1 MKGRTTLSEKYLGDV
16 IGDIDKLVEEHGRKI
31 IIVSG
36 VGSGKTTWVKETLA
50 KQGRVLFITSRR
62 AKADEDLADSSFERL
77 EHGINDN
84 NLYITTNAGLESLLR
99 TIYYVRFINGID
111 DSAYEGLMNAFDY
124 LVVDEVHSIATDSS
138 FAHSSFTVH
147 AFMHYALE
155 RGKVV
160 IGLTGTFEP
169 MKDFYQRNKWN
180 ILDLRRECRS
190 VYPSKIS
197 LINDEMK
204 YTVMGSFC
212 LGNNAHAKAVYF
224 TNRIDSIPSLIQ
236 EVISRHIVSPSE
248 IAVIVAS
255 SSKKSLE
262 EDLRTAFGEG
272 NLSPFGTTVTEADQ
286 IISQSERTYNR
297 ITEEKVIP
305 EDCRLVISTS
315 TLREGVDIKNPNVTV
330 FIENHILTNIIQY
343 CGRIRSGNN
352 EVYIIRDAYEHQV
365 HHDPLLYYYAEDGYY
380 AMTDVPGQSFIE
392 NANYFMT
399 NLASNRII
407 EQYHDESLVY
417 FYPSGGNLAS
427 VQRFINHIEQSNPYA
442 YFDYLTGKFWLF
454 NIKYEEEDRLLAI
467 QNTSDGQ
474 GWIIQLQQY
483 CSDHSITFVDIVQ
496 QAEDNSVRALQIY
509 LSDCAESE
517 TRFVVGSPEQNTL
530 IKRLQGWLSTTQF
543 RKSSLNKSLQK
554 KDLPYEII
562 SKRSRDKDGNYY
574 SYWIITHKSTAPAE
588 DRQE

>member
-1 MKGRTTLSEKYLGDV
+1 MSDKYLSDV
-16 IGDIDKLVEEHGRKI
+16 IGDIDKLVEEHGKKI

-50 KQGRVLFITSRR
+50 RNGRVLFITSRR
-62 AKADEDLADSSFERL
+62 AKADEDLADSDFERL
-77 EHGINDN
+77 EHGINED

-99 TIYYVRFINGID
+99 TIYYVRFNNGID

-155 RGKVV
+155 KGKVV

-180 ILDLRRECRS
+180 ILDLRKECRS

-197 LINDEMK
+197 LINDERK
-204 YTVMGSFC
+204 YTVMGDFC
-212 LGNNAHAKAVYF
+212 LGSSRHAKAVYF

-262 EDLRTAFGEG
+262 EDLRTTFGEG
-272 NLSPFGTTVTEADQ
+272 SRSQFGTTVTEADQ

-297 ITEEKVIP
+297 ITEEKKIP
-305 EDCRLVISTS
+305 DDCRLVISTS
-315 TLREGVDIKNPNVTV
+315 TLREGVDIENTNVTV

-352 EVYIIRDAYEHQV
+352 EVYIIRDAYEHPV
-365 HHDPLLYYYAEDGYY
+365 RHNPLLYYYAEDGFYDKTKTPR
-380 AMTDVPGQSFIE
+380 MSLFE
-392 NANYFMT
+392 NANYFLT
-399 NLASNRII
+399 NLVSSHIVVRPFGDAPL
-407 EQYHDESLVY
+407 YL
-417 FYPSGGNLAS
+417 YPPGGNLAD
-427 VQRFINHIEQSNPYA
+427 VERFINYIESINPYL

-454 NIKYEEEDRLLAI
+454 DIKYDEENRLRAI
-467 QNTSDGQ
+467 QKMSDGQ
-474 GWIIQLQQY
+474 GWIIQLQRY
-483 CSDHSITFVDIVQ
+483 CSDHCIRFDDIVQ
-496 QAEDNSVRALQIY
+496 RAEDRSLQELQSY
-509 LSDCAESE
+509 LSSCVDSG
-517 TRFVVGSPEQNTL
+517 TRFIVGSAGHSTL
-530 IKRLQGWLSTTQF
+530 IKRLQIWLSTDKVRINSF
-543 RKSSLNKSLQK
+543 NKILLTK
-554 KDLPYEII
+554 NIPFEIA
-562 SKRSRDKDGNYY
+562 SKRGREEGSDGFLT
-574 SYWIITHKSTAPAE
+574 YWYLVRKGTESSA
-588 DRQE
+588 DGQE

>member
-1 MKGRTTLSEKYLGDV
+1 MNDRYLNDV
-16 IGDIDKLVEEHGRKI
+16 IGDIDRLVEEHGKKI

-50 KQGRVLFITSRR
+50 KRGRVLFITSRR
-62 AKADEDLADSSFERL
+62 AKADEDLADSNFERL
-77 EHGINDN
+77 EHGINED

-99 TIYYVRFINGID
+99 DIYYVRFNNGIS
-111 DSAYEGLMNAFDY
+111 DSAYERLMNAFDY

-147 AFMHYALE
+147 AFMDYALK

-169 MKDFYQRNKWN
+169 MKDFYTVNKWN
-180 ILDLRRECRS
+180 VLDLRSECRS

-197 LINDEMK
+197 LINDAQK
-204 YTVMGSFC
+204 FLFMGDFC
-212 LGNNAHAKAVYF
+212 LGSNPHAKAVYF
-224 TNRIDSIPSLIQ
+224 TNRKDSIPSLIH
-236 EVISRHIVSPSE
+236 EVVSRHIVSPSE

-262 EDLRTAFGEG
+262 EDLKTAFGEG
-272 NLSPFGTTVTEADQ
+272 NHSPFGTSATEADQ

-330 FIENHILTNIIQY
+330 FIENHILTNIIQF

-352 EVYIIRDAYEHQV
+352 EVYIIRDAQEHQIN
-365 HHDPLLYYYAEDGYY
+365 HDPLLYYYAEDGYY
-380 AMTDVPGQSFIE
+380 AMTDVPGKSFIE

-407 EQYHDESLVY
+407 EQYHDERLVY
-417 FYPSGGNLAS
+417 FYLSGGNLAS
-427 VQRFINHIEQSNPYA
+427 VQRFINHIEKTNPYV
-442 YFDYLTGKFWLF
+442 YFDYLTGKFMLF
-454 NIKYEEEDRLLAI
+454 DIKYDEENRLRAI
-467 QNTSDGQ
+467 QSMSDGQ

-483 CSDHSITFVDIVQ
+483 CSDHDIRFDDVVQ
-496 QAEDNSVRALQIY
+496 RSEDSALQSLKSY
-509 LSDCAESE
+509 LSECAESG
-517 TRFVVGSPEQNTL
+517 TKYIVDSAEQGIL
-530 IKRLQGWLSTTQF
+530 IRRLQRWLSTELNSPLSF
-543 RKSSLNKSLQK
+543 NNLLSSKN
-554 KDLPYEII
+554 LPYEIDNTHRT
-562 SKRSRDKDGNYY
+562 KVDGNKKT
-574 SYWIITHKSTAPAE
+574 YWQIIRKDAATDA
-588 DRQE
+588 DGQE

>member
-1 MKGRTTLSEKYLGDV
+1 MSDRYLSDV
-16 IGDIDKLVEEHGRKI
+16 IGDIDKLVEEHGEKI

-77 EHGINDN
+77 EHGINKD

-99 TIYYVRFINGID
+99 EIYNVRFFNGID
-111 DSAYEGLMNAFDY
+111 DSAYEKLMGAFDY

-147 AFMHYALE
+147 AFMHYAIE
-155 RGKVV
+155 KGKIV
-160 IGLTGTFEP
+160 IGLTGTLEP
-169 MKDFYQRNKWN
+169 MKDFYQRNKWS

-197 LINDEMK
+197 LINDERK
-204 YTVMGSFC
+204 YTVMGDFC
-212 LGNNAHAKAVYF
+212 LNSNSHAKAVYF
-224 TNRIDSIPSLIQ
+224 TNRKDSIPSLIQ
-236 EVISRHIVSPSE
+236 EVVSRHIVSPAE

-255 SSKKSLE
+255 SSKQSLE
-262 EDLRTAFGEG
+262 KDLRTAFGDG
-272 NLSPFGTTVTEADQ
+272 NHSSFGTTVTEADQ

-305 EDCRLVISTS
+305 DDCRLVISTS
-315 TLREGVDIKNPNVTV
+315 TLREGVDIENPNVTV
-330 FIENHILTNIIQY
+330 FIENHILTNVIQF

-352 EVYIIRDAYEHQV
+352 EVYIIRDAQEHQIN
-365 HHDPLLYYYAEDGYY
+365 HDPLLYYYAEDGYY

-407 EQYHDESLVY
+407 EQYHDERLVY

-427 VQRFINHIEQSNPYA
+427 VQRFINHIEQINPYA

-454 NIKYEEEDRLLAI
+454 DIKYEEEDRLLAI
-467 QNTSDGQ
+467 QSMSDGQ

-483 CSDHSITFVDIVQ
+483 CADHNIRFDDIVQ
-496 QAEDNSVRALQIY
+496 RSEDSALQSLNSY
-509 LSDCAESE
+509 LSECAESK
-517 TRFVVGSPEQNTL
+517 TRFIKGSTEQSALIMRLQRALSTGLSSVGSFNDL
-530 IKRLQGWLSTTQF
+530 MAS
-543 RKSSLNKSLQK
+543 KS
-554 KDLPYEII
+554 LPYEIDNGH
-562 SKRSRDKDGNYY
+562 RARVDGHTR
-574 SYWIITHKSTAPAE
+574 SYWQIIRIDMASDA
-588 DRQE
+588 DGQE